1 MKIVLAILLVLAAVV
16 ACGCTTTG
24 TPVPNTA
31 VPAQASAVPNLTGT
45 WTSTMTGYE
54 EGMGFTDYPSDSLAM
69 VVTEQKGRVFAGQIQ
84 MNFNS
89 TKSSIPFTGVI
100 GSDGKSISLT
110 EKDNGY
116 GFGQMTSEN
125 EMEITYLI
133 DSTPYSVSIDT
144 FKRA

>member
-1 MKIVLAILLVLAAVV
+1 MKIVLAILIVLAAIV
-16 ACGCTTTG
+16 ACGCTAAGTPAQNTTG
-24 TPVPNTA
+24 QA
-31 VPAQASAVPNLTGT
+31 PAAAIPNLTGT
-45 WTSTMTGYE
+45 WTSTITGYE
-54 EGMGFTDYPSDSLAM
+54 EGMGFTDYPSDSLVM

-84 MNFNS
+84 MNFNT

-100 GSDGKSISLT
+100 GRDGTSISLT

-116 GFGQMTSEN
+116 AFGEMISEN

-133 DSTPYSVSIDT
+133 DTTPYSVSIDT